1 MPLKVS
7 FLLSHVI
14 NIHVTF
20 IKRGVCIENPQIC
33 DLLLNVKVLGVIQWP
48 IRLKP
53 QRLVVKI
60 HVAQTVV
67 AVLVVRLE
75 IAVAAVA
82 VMGAVAVQKAAAHK
96 ITDSESYVWPMSHL
110 LAKMNC

>member
-1 MPLKVS
+1 MRWL
-7 FLLSHVI
+7 
-14 NIHVTF
+14 
-20 IKRGVCIENPQIC
+20 
-33 DLLLNVKVLGVIQWP
+33 
-48 IRLKP
+48 IRSKT
-53 QRLVVKI
+53 QRLVVET
-60 HVAQTVV
+60 HVVQTVV
-67 AVLVVRLE
+67 AVMVARLE